1 MMGSVRQGW
10 EDSDRCA
17 VMSDD
22 GRQRPMPRR
31 QQGAEG
37 GRPLR
42 PVTKHGPAD
51 PAGRSSLREVWLPVS
66 LFLLSLG
73 LVVNVALGPLGAET
87 IRYHFSTSMRN
98 QLIGLD
104 AVTLLVV
111 VPMALVVGVMA
122 WRRHPSASVL
132 AIAPGLFVAY
142 MLPQYIVGP
151 DYLNLPGN
159 NQRFFL
165 LHLSL
170 FVLGVAVAVI
180 GWTTIDD
187 DRLPDV
193 SDGAAYLASRVLF
206 VGALFLVV
214 ALHLPGIIDALSATP
229 TNAAF
234 RDSPTAFYV
243 VKLMDLGLIVPA
255 SIVVGVGLSHR
266 RPWATKMMYPL
277 IGWLALDAIAV
288 SAMAIVMEVNND
300 PTGSMVLV
308 VGFVTL
314 TLVLVLLTVHLWRP
328 LAHPVK
334 GYRSI
339 ARQ

>member
-1 MMGSVRQGW
+1 M
-10 EDSDRCA
+10 
-17 VMSDD
+17 
-22 GRQRPMPRR
+22 
-31 QQGAEG
+31 
-37 GRPLR
+37 R
-42 PVTKHGPAD
+42 PVTEHGPAD
-51 PAGRSSLREVWLPVS
+51 RSGRSSLATIWLPVW
-66 LFLLSLG
+66 LFVLSVG
-73 LVVNVALGPLGAET
+73 LVVNVALGPLGVKV
-87 IRYHFSTSMRN
+87 IRYHFSASMRN

-104 AVTLLVV
+104 AVTLFVV
-111 VPMALVVGVMA
+111 VPLALVVGVMA
-122 WRRHPSASVL
+122 LRRHPSASVL

-180 GWTTIDD
+180 GWVTIDD

-193 SDGAAYLASRVLF
+193 SDGAAHLASRVLF
-206 VGALFLVV
+206 VAALFLVV
-214 ALHLPGIIDALSATP
+214 GLHLPGIIDAFSAAP
-229 TNAAF
+229 ANAAF

-243 VKLMDLGLIVPA
+243 VKLMDLGLILPA
-255 SIVVGVGLSHR
+255 SIVVGLGLSHR
-266 RPWATKMMYPL
+266 KPWAEKMMYPI
-277 IGWLALDAIAV
+277 IGWLALDALAV
-288 SAMAIVMEVNND
+288 SAMAIVMQENND

-308 VGFVTL
+308 IGFGIL
-314 TLVLVLLTVHLWRP
+314 TIVLVSLTVHLWRP
-328 LAHPVK
+328 LAHPSK